1 MGGRLLAVGL
11 TTLDILGR
19 PIDAIPEGGAGSLIE
34 KIEVVPAGTAGGTA
48 LVAAALGVDTALV
61 SALGED
67 LIARF
72 VRLVYDEYGVDTA
85 LVPTLSGMTTS
96 ATILPIDSRGQRPTF
111 HALGASM
118 FMKLTEEAIEAAKD
132 ARYVHWAAVGSP
144 TIEAEARN
152 RFLATAKAA
161 GATVTCDLIAPGPHT
176 MAELE
181 HVLPLVDY
189 FMPSISE
196 ALFLTG
202 TETPEDAAKAFRA
215 MGAGNCIFKLGDEGS
230 FLALGDDRLRLPAY
244 AIEPVDTTSCGDS
257 YCAGFIAA
265 LDRGWNPVDACR
277 FATATAALVA
287 QGLGT
292 LGRIEDFDATE
303 TFMRSAPLRSTSLRT
318 D

>member
-19 PIDAIPEGGAGSLIE
+19 PIDSIPEDGAGRLIE
-34 KIEVVPAGTAGGTA
+34 QIEIMPAGTAGGTA

-67 LIARF
+67 RIARF
-72 VRLVYDEYGVDTA
+72 LRLTYEDYGVDTA
-85 LVPTLSGMTTS
+85 FLATLPGMTTS
-96 ATILPIDSRGQRPTF
+96 ATILPIDSQGRRPTL
-111 HALGASM
+111 HALGASI
-118 FMKLTEEAIEAAKD
+118 FMTLSEEAIEAAKS
-132 ARYVHWAAVGSP
+132 ARYIHWGAVGAP
-144 TIEAEARN
+144 NIDAEARK
-152 RFLATAKAA
+152 RFLATAKVA
-161 GATVTCDLIAPGPHT
+161 GALVICDIIAPGPHT
-176 MAELE
+176 KSELE
-181 HVLPLVDY
+181 QILPYVDY

-202 TETPEDAAKAFRA
+202 TETPEDAAKAFQA
-215 MGAGNCIFKLGDEGS
+215 MGAQNCIFKLGAEGS
-230 FLALGDDRLRLPAY
+230 FLALGEDMQRLPAY

-265 LDRGWNPVDACR
+265 LDRGWDIVDACR

-292 LGRIEDFDATE
+292 LGRLESFEATE
-303 TFMRSAPLRSTSLRT
+303 AFMRQAPLRTN
-318 D
+318 

>member
-19 PIDAIPEGGAGSLIE
+19 PIDAIPEGGAGSLID
-34 KIEVVPAGTAGGTA
+34 KIEIMPAGTAGGMV
-48 LVAAALGVDTALV
+48 LVAAALGVEAALV
-61 SALGED
+61 SAVGED
-67 LIARF
+67 RIARF
-72 VRLVYDEYGVDTA
+72 IRLVYEDYGVDTT
-85 LVPTLSGMTTS
+85 LVPTLPGMTTS
-96 ATILPIDSRGQRPTF
+96 ATILPIDSQGQRPTF

-118 FMKLTEEAIEAAKD
+118 FMPLTDEAIEAAKG
-132 ARYVHWAAVGSP
+132 AAYVHWAAIGSP

-152 RFLATAKAA
+152 RLLVAAKAV
-161 GATVTCDLIAPGPHT
+161 GALVTCDLIAPGAHT

-181 HVLPLVDY
+181 QILPYVDY

-202 TETPEDAAKAFRA
+202 AETPEDAARAFQA
-215 MGAGNCIFKLGDEGS
+215 MGAENCIFKLGAEGS
-230 FLALGDDRLRLPAY
+230 FLALGRDTLRLPSY

-257 YCAGFIAA
+257 YCAGFVAA
-265 LDRGWNPVDACR
+265 LDRGWNVVDACR

-292 LGRIEDFDATE
+292 LGRVESFDATE
-303 TFMRSAPLRSTSLRT
+303 TFMKSTPLRTV
-318 D
+318 